1 MELLSQLQALISQ
14 FVADPEMAQLGF
26 MIMMGLAVFALMMAG
41 LLIYLGLSN
50 PVRRRVQQL
59 EPQLAGA
66 TTPSG
71 SAAMGA
77 KSGARAKQSRLLKL
91 VAPMGHR
98 LMPEDEVARG
108 KTAERLNHAGFR
120 APGAM
125 STYYGVK
132 LALSLLLPT
141 LALLTT
147 SAFDLPTNTVFLL
160 AISAGIV
167 GFVGPSFWLDKAVK
181 RRTTSLRRGLPDTL
195 DLMVVCTEA
204 GLGLAAAIQRVARDL
219 EISQPELSHELKLFG
234 MQTRAGMDTRSALKD
249 LEERSGVEDIR
260 GLVTSLIQSMRFG
273 TSIAATLRIYASEL
287 RDKRT
292 QEAEEKAAKVST
304 KMLFPLVFCVLP
316 SFFVVAIGPPLLGAM
331 EAMAGR

>member
-14 FVADPEMAQLGF
+14 FIADPEMAQLSF
-26 MIMMGLAVFALMMAG
+26 MIMMGLAVFAFMMAG
-41 LLIYLGLSN
+41 LLIYMGLSN

-71 SAAMGA
+71 SAGGSTRSAT
-77 KSGARAKQSRLLKL
+77 QSRLLKL

-98 LMPEDEVARG
+98 LMPEDEAARG
-108 KTAERLNHAGFR
+108 RTAERLNHAGFR
-120 APGAM
+120 SPGAM
-125 STYYGVK
+125 NTYYGVK

-141 LALLTT
+141 IALFIT
-147 SAFDLPTNTVFLL
+147 SALDLPANSVFLL
-160 AISAGIV
+160 AMSAGIV

-219 EISQPELSHELKLFG
+219 EISQPELSQELKMFG

-249 LEERSGVEDIR
+249 LEERCGVEEIR

-273 TSIAATLRIYASEL
+273 TSIASTLRIYASEL

-316 SFFVVAIGPPLLGAM
+316 SFFVVALGPPLLGAM